1 MTRLVAV
8 SSNSPVSVKEGSGIA
23 QPHVSE
29 SRGKKSKGKGKSN
42 RQIFMSELMK
52 RISGDAGLNVV
63 DSYVKDRSKF
73 KSLMIGI
80 ISDMAQVED
89 EE

>member
-1 MTRLVAV
+1 MTRLVSV
-8 SSNSPVSVKEGSGIA
+8 SNTSPIKVQPEEGSGIA
-23 QPHVSE
+23 RKMKSE
-29 SRGKKSKGKGKSN
+29 SRGKKGKKSN

-52 RISGDAGLNVV
+52 RISGDDGSRVV
-63 DSYVKDRSKF
+63 DSYVNDRAKF

-89 EE
+89 NEE